1 MTGDDQ
7 HDLDRFIPET
17 ATDATDDGEGSY
29 GFTVEREEALE
40 RAADVAQRY
49 RREIVKT
56 HEPAEVEESTDRL
69 SGLAGRIIDAAGS
82 YPGKYEPPVAL
93 STHILNAVVVGLN
106 AYVYD
111 RIIRQDQDVDHEE
124 AALLIAALTLHDANK
139 FVQAEYDPVDLDT
152 DGNSEAV
159 LDYYFEQGD
168 PFGIESF
175 LEYSTDTPRDV
186 DVADVKW
193 LVQRTETK
201 ESGRETQGESTRRVR
216 GLEKYCRIGDGF
228 VSKQG
233 QEDLAAGAEW
243 LEKFFTDEGGV
254 RSGPHVQVLEFTELE
269 QSILNN
275 HLLATVKEIVG
286 RAPTGNPAVDAPVHG
301 IILGSTPGSLLYLGE
316 AVDREILRAAVADG
330 VMERVTRHD
339 FSAKTE
345 WNAFEYDILAEIDI
359 PFEEKHA
366 IIAKGYAETLRSGS
380 GTDHEFE
387 SVPEAYKN
395 VLPELARTVFRE
407 QNYEEAFGDYPS
419 LQQLWEEVSTGDE
432 YSVYS
437 QKIGFLAELLR
448 HHEGAVSGDHAP
460 DRVQSEVAAF
470 AEDQRPAL
478 RSDLKPEAEAGT
490 IATERFFA
498 TGLDSDMTVPSSD
511 AMCFLCGRP
520 AERQYKK
527 GGDAFYKTQ
536 SFSRRVPAEGE
547 YKRICSV
554 CNLEHALLRDIVES
568 SGYSLGSDIK
578 IAFVYY
584 DEFVGNLTIGEEG
597 NPRALLRVL
606 TADEDDEGMPD
617 ARDPELVASSFVP
630 QYHLHTFY
638 ADSENARLR
647 VVRELLETLVSRG
660 FKVVIGKP
668 FAGFRPQDALL
679 VDLNPTRRQTTYGA
693 DRIESITALER
704 VRRLFDILR
713 MVAGSSDYTSGREL
727 TSIQR
732 DGFLPV
738 ADLVARESESYE
750 SVRTLT
756 HDHFTDDTYHE
767 TDQYMMMREV
777 AREGLNVYGEQYNSR
792 YKKTKVFRLALD
804 ATLDSLNRGKEGE
817 ELREHVAGQVYKS
830 ALEEDYAGRIT
841 TDQVE
846 SFVDTLHEYLEA
858 DDALNKETL
867 SRRRNALTN
876 AYLFAYDQLLN
887 ERRVEREEKEASD
900 TDETGGADAGT
911 VDAGESD

>member
-7 HDLDRFIPET
+7 HNLDRFIPET
-17 ATDATDDGEGSY
+17 ATDSADDGEDSY
-29 GFTVEREEALE
+29 GFVVEREKALE

-49 RREIVKT
+49 RREIVKS
-56 HEPAEVEESTDRL
+56 HEPGEAEGVTDRL
-69 SGLAGRIIDAAGS
+69 SGLAGRIIDVVGA

-93 STHILNAVVVGLN
+93 STHIPNAVVVGLN

-111 RIIRQDQDVDHEE
+111 RIVRQDQDVDHEE
-124 AALLIAALTLHDANK
+124 AALLIAALALHDANK
-139 FVQAEYDPVDLDT
+139 FVQAEYDPADLDT
-152 DGNSEAV
+152 DRNSEAV

-201 ESGRETQGESTRRVR
+201 ESEHETQGESTRRVR
-216 GLEKYCRIGDGF
+216 GLEKYCRVGDGF

-233 QEDLAAGAEW
+233 QEDLAAAAEW

-254 RSGPHVQVLEFTELE
+254 RSGPHVQVIEFTELE

-275 HLLATVKEIVG
+275 HLLATAKEVVG
-286 RAPTGNPAVDAPVHG
+286 RAPTGSPAVDAPVHG

-316 AVDREILRAAVADG
+316 AVDRETLRAAVADG
-330 VMERVTRHD
+330 VMERVTRHN

-366 IIAKGYAETLRSGS
+366 IIADGYADTLRSGS
-380 GTDHEFE
+380 GTDYEFE

-395 VLPELARTVFRE
+395 ALPELARTVFRE
-407 QNYEEAFGDYPS
+407 QNYEEAFGEYPS
-419 LQQLWEEVSTGDE
+419 LQQLWDEVSTGDE

-448 HHEGAVSGDHAP
+448 RYEGAVSGGPDP
-460 DRVQSEVAAF
+460 DRFQSEVAGF

-478 RSDLKPEAEAGT
+478 RSDLDPEAEAGT
-490 IATERFFA
+490 VATERFFA
-498 TGLDSDMTVPSSD
+498 TGVDSDLTVPSSD

-527 GGDAFYKTQ
+527 GGDAFYQTQ

-547 YKRICSV
+547 YKRICPV

-584 DEFVGNLTIGEEG
+584 DEFVGNLTIGEGG

-606 TADEDDEGMPD
+606 TDDDEEAPD

-679 VDLNPTRRQTTYGA
+679 MDLNPTRRQTAYGA
-693 DRIESITALER
+693 DRIDSFAALER

-713 MVAGSSDYTSGREL
+713 MVADSSDYTGGREL

-738 ADLVARESESYE
+738 ADLVARESENYE

-756 HDHFTDDTYHE
+756 HDHFTDDSYHE

-804 ATLDSLNRGKEGE
+804 ATLDSLNRRKEGE
-817 ELREHVAGQVYKS
+817 ELREYVAGQVYKS
-830 ALEEDYAGRIT
+830 ALEEDYAGRVT

-858 DDALNKETL
+858 DDALNKGTL

-876 AYLFAYDQLLN
+876 AYLFAYDQLLD
-887 ERRVEREEKEASD
+887 ERRAEREEKEAND
-900 TDETGGADAGT
+900 ADESGDADAGA
-911 VDAGESD
+911 VDAGGSD